1 MSHAI
6 SGNNALIMA
15 NVLER
20 AYRLALG
27 LEGTTRKQSLTTNPN
42 SDVFVQWVIA
52 AELLHALD
60 EARTLLLKQDCLL
73 DQILAPH
80 AP

>member
-6 SGNNALIMA
+6 SKNNTLIVA
-15 NVLER
+15 EVLER

-27 LEGTTRKQSLTTNPN
+27 LEEATRQQSLKTNLT
-42 SDVFVQWVIA
+42 SDDFIQWVIA

-60 EARTLLLKQDCLL
+60 EARTLLLMQT
-73 DQILAPH
+73 
-80 AP
+80 

>member
-6 SGNNALIMA
+6 SGSNVLIMA
-15 NVLER
+15 EVLER

-27 LEGTTRKQSLTTNPN
+27 LEGATRKQSLKANPN
-42 SDVFVQWVIA
+42 SDDFVQWVIA

-60 EARTLLLKQDCLL
+60 EARTLLLKQ
-73 DQILAPH
+73 A
-80 AP
+80 

>member
-15 NVLER
+15 DVLER

-27 LEGTTRKQSLTTNPN
+27 LEGVTRKQSLKTNPTSAMTSKLF
-42 SDVFVQWVIA
+42 SDRKIQT
-52 AELLHALD
+52 EC
-60 EARTLLLKQDCLL
+60 K
-73 DQILAPH
+73 
-80 AP
+80 